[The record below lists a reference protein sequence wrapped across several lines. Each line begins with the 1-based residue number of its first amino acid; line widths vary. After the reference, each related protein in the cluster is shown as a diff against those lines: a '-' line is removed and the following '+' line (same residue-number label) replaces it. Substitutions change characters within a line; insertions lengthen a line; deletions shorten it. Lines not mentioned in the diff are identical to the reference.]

1 MNKPK
6 TQREAVVLHRLVC
19 CPVCGGKA
27 ERHACGPFMAGYGQA
42 EWRNVVRCENH
53 CTRGSIKDS
62 WEDAESDWNDRLVRP
77 PWFKGDASCD
87 WHEDA
92 GHENGS
98 YYCKCLDCDA
108 DFVGHKRR
116 HICRKCHY
124 EAKARYDALTPEER
138 AAFDEKRNA
147 EIRAFFDRTNDSDQR
162 TGRADDR

>member
-1 MNKPK
+1 MGLMRERRVLTPMIAKSDAAN
-6 TQREAVVLHRLVC
+6 TQNSAPPVALDRLVC
-19 CPVCGGKA
+19 P
-27 ERHACGPFMAGYGQA
+27 
-42 EWRNVVRCENH
+42 
-53 CTRGSIKDS
+53 S
-62 WEDAESDWNDRLVRP
+62 
-77 PWFKGDASCD
+77 WFKGDAACD

-124 EAKARYDALTPEER
+124 EARARYDALTPEER

-147 EIRAFFDRTNDSDQR
+147 EIRVFFETN
-162 TGRADDR
+162 ADVEPPSERKVK

>member
-1 MNKPK
+1 VRHGRTTPARHKIKISNHMETPNQTDP
-6 TQREAVVLHRLVC
+6 
-19 CPVCGGKA
+19 PV
-27 ERHACGPFMAGYGQA
+27 
-42 EWRNVVRCENH
+42 
-53 CTRGSIKDS
+53 DL
-62 WEDAESDWNDRLVRP
+62 DRLVRP
-77 PWFKGDASCD
+77 SWFKGDAACD

-124 EAKARYDALTPEER
+124 EAKARYDALTPEKR

-147 EIRAFFDRTNDSDQR
+147 EIRAFFETN
-162 TGRADDR
+162 A

>member
-1 MNKPK
+1 METP
-6 TQREAVVLHRLVC
+6 THTSP
-19 CPVCGGKA
+19 PVDLD
-27 ERHACGPFMAGYGQA
+27 Q
-42 EWRNVVRCENH
+42 
-53 CTRGSIKDS
+53 
-62 WEDAESDWNDRLVRP
+62 LVRP
-77 PWFKGDASCD
+77 AWFKGDAACD

-147 EIRAFFDRTNDSDQR
+147 EIRAYFSQPNS
-162 TGRADDR
+162 